1 MQIPDDLRYS
11 SDHEW
16 ARSSGDVVRV
26 GITDYAQDALGPVVF
41 VDLPKVGTAVSS
53 GGAIGE
59 VESTKSVSEI
69 YAPVSG
75 TITAVNEMLVSATE
89 TVNTDPYG
97 EGWICEITT
106 SDSSDFDELLDPAS
120 YGALTHN

>member
-16 ARSSGDVVRV
+16 A
-26 GITDYAQDALGPVVF
+26 
-41 VDLPKVGTAVSS
+41 VDLPKVGTAVSA

-75 TITAVNEMLVSATE
+75 TVTAVNELLVSATE

-120 YGALTHN
+120 YGALTNN